1 MVYWQQTIVPP
12 YEIRKLS
19 IAEINAIASSPEEFQ
34 FVGSYRA
41 RWARIGNSVPP
52 LFMRAIALHIRQEI
66 LPQAMMAGR
75 VA

>member
-1 MVYWQQTIVPP
+1 MGYWRQTMVHP

-19 IAEINAIASSPEEFQ
+19 IAEIKALASYPEEFQ

-52 LFMRAIALHIRQEI
+52 LFVRAIALHIRQEI
-66 LPQAMMAGR
+66 LPRAMMASQ